1 MLSLLSITGPIFLII
16 GVGYLATRL
25 GTLDGAP
32 PKALGQFVIQFALP
46 ALLFRS
52 IAHRPP
58 EQLLPW
64 DFLARYTAGSLLVIL
79 VGLVLIYGLR
89 RKTFRLASVEV
100 MGMTLS
106 NSAFM
111 GFPIAEQII
120 GLEQATDLLGVYVFV
135 ENLVMV
141 PILITLA
148 EASGHGQRH
157 PLKMVGSIL
166 LRLIKNP
173 LILSM
178 LLGFGFSWFKVPIP
192 AAMVRVIDL
201 LAGASAPVALFYIGC
216 ILAGLKL
223 RNLGADL
230 FSIAAGKLILHP
242 LMVAL
247 IFVLWPIGQ
256 TTLTESAILNAAMPM
271 ATIYPLLGQKYGQE
285 GLCAASLM
293 ATTVLA
299 FITVTSLIGLFRIV
313 ACC

>member
-16 GVGYLATRL
+16 GVGYFATRL
-25 GTLDGAP
+25 GGMKDAP

-64 DFLARYTAGSLLVIL
+64 DFLIRYTGGSLLVMV
-79 VGLVLIYGLR
+79 VGLLLIYVIR
-89 RKTFRLASVEV
+89 RKSFHLASVEV

-111 GFPIAEQII
+111 GFPIAEEII
-120 GLEQATDLLGVYVFV
+120 GLEQASDLLGVYVFV

-141 PILITLA
+141 PILITLL
-148 EASGHGQRH
+148 EASGHGRTQ
-157 PLKMVGSIL
+157 PLKTAGFIVM
-166 LRLIKNP
+166 RLIKNP

-178 LLGFGFSWFKVPIP
+178 LLGFGFSWFKVSIPTPIGH
-192 AAMVRVIDL
+192 VVNL

-216 ILAGLKL
+216 ILAALNI
-223 RNLGADL
+223 RSLGADL
-230 FSIAAGKLILHP
+230 LSITTGKLILHP

-247 IFVLWPIGQ
+247 VFIIWPIGQ
-256 TTLTESAILNAAMPM
+256 TALTESAILNAAMPM
-271 ATIYPLLGQKYGQE
+271 ATIYPLLGQKYGHE

-299 FITVTSLIGLFRIV
+299 FITVTSLIGLFKVV

>member
-1 MLSLLSITGPIFLII
+1 MLALLSITGPIFLII

-25 GTLDGAP
+25 GSMDEAP

-52 IAHRPP
+52 MAHRSP

-64 DFLARYTAGSLLVIL
+64 DFLIRYTAGSLLVIL
-79 VGLVLIYGLR
+79 VGLIFIYGIR
-89 RKTFRLASVEV
+89 RKSFHLASIEV

-148 EASGHGQRH
+148 EAGGHGPKH
-157 PLKMVGSIL
+157 PFKMVSYIV

-178 LLGFGFSWFKVPIP
+178 LLGFGFSWFEIPVPGV
-192 AAMVRVIDL
+192 MVRVINL

-216 ILAGLKL
+216 ILAALRLKK
-223 RNLGADL
+223 LGADL

-242 LMVAL
+242 LMVTL

-293 ATTVLA
+293 ATTVMA
-299 FITVTSLIGLFRIV
+299 FITVTSLIGLFKV
-313 ACC
+313 VTCC